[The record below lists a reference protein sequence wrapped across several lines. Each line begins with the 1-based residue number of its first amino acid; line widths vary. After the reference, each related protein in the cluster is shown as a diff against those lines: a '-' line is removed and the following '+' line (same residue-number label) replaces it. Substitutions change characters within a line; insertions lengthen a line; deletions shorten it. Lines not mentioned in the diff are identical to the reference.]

1 MIKRLLYVAVAVVDV
16 VLVLIGSYDWKT
28 AGILFA
34 AFVGGY
40 FLLKKLLF

>member
-16 VLVLIGSYDWKT
+16 VLVLMGYYDWKM

-40 FLLKKLLF
+40 FLLKKFIF